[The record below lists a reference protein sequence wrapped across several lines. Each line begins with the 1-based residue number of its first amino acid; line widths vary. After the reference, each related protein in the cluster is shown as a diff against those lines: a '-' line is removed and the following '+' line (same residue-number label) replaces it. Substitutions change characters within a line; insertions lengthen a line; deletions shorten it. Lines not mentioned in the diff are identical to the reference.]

1 VIRALALASL
11 VAGLALAGCGGDD
24 SGETTAPTV
33 SIPAITA
40 PLAPTT
46 TTAPATTGATTDPAP
61 FKKGAGDVPLPFK
74 KPSDKFNQNEPD
86 SETNDLPPP
95 AGSPQ
100 EAFEKQCEQN
110 PQACG

>member
-1 VIRALALASL
+1 VIKALALASL

-24 SGETTAPTV
+24 SGETTPPTV

-40 PLAPTT
+40 PLAPST
-46 TTAPATTGATTDPAP
+46 TTAPATTPTPTETTGTGSGGTSPPTGANPN
-61 FKKGAGDVPLPFK
+61 K
-74 KPSDKFNQNEPD
+74 PD
-86 SETNDLPPP
+86 SETNDVPPP

-110 PQACG
+110 PEACG

>member
-1 VIRALALASL
+1 VRRALAFASITAVLA
-11 VAGLALAGCGGDD
+11 VAGCGGDD

-33 SIPAITA
+33 SIPAITSPIPA
-40 PLAPTT
+40 T
-46 TTAPATTGATTDPAP
+46 TTAPATTSTPTGTTG
-61 FKKGAGDVPLPFK
+61 KGNGNGGTGP
-74 KPSDKFNQNEPD
+74 PSQANPNQPD
-86 SETNDLPPP
+86 SETNDVPPP